1 MKILL
6 PVDGSD
12 YTKRMLAYVAAH
24 EEMFGASHEYLALT
38 AVGPVPPEVTQ
49 YVDRKTIEDYYRDQA
64 ESVLRPVREFAE
76 RNGWKLRDSRVVGA
90 AGDAIATFARTQA
103 PDLIVMGSH
112 GHSRI
117 HRALLGSVSE
127 KVLAQSEIPVLLMRG
142 NGCADPPVVPI
153 EEPEQAE
160 AASGT
165 PS

>member
-112 GHSRI
+112 GHG
-117 HRALLGSVSE
+117 ALGSLILGSVASG
-127 KVLAQSEIPVLLMRG
+127 VLARCKVPVLLVR
-142 NGCADPPVVPI
+142 
-153 EEPEQAE
+153 
-160 AASGT
+160 
-165 PS
+165 